1 MFIQEETTRLEFVCK
16 ASGQTYAVDGIILV
30 LTTEGYNSNSENRK
44 MEDRGNT
51 TLIIDINNQKELNE
65 QQQHIRLPYQCL
77 SLNFRYHFA
86 TPYRYHKD
94 WIYDLTL
101 KEFNQQR
108 QTQHLEPDFFRVT
121 QDDHWVIVEWLSYT
135 RRETYG
141 GASTSDS
148 ADGLMNSLAIPSNM
162 ILSVQT
168 TKDRG
173 Y

>member
-1 MFIQEETTRLEFVCK
+1 MSAQEETTRLEFICN
-16 ASGQTYAVDGIILV
+16 ASGQTYEVDGIILV
-30 LTTEGYNSNSENRK
+30 LTTEGYNNNSENRK

-51 TLIIDINNQKELNE
+51 TIIIDINNQKELNE
-65 QQQHIRLPYQCL
+65 QHCNRLPYQCL
-77 SLNFRYHFA
+77 RLNFRYHFA
-86 TPYRYHKD
+86 TPFRYHKD

-101 KEFNQQR
+101 KEFNQER
-108 QTQHLEPDFFRVT
+108 QSQHLEPDFFRVT

-148 ADGLMNSLAIPSNM
+148 PDGLMNSLAIPTNM
-162 ILSVQT
+162 ILSVQA
-168 TKDRG
+168 TKDRQ

>member
-1 MFIQEETTRLEFVCK
+1 
-16 ASGQTYAVDGIILV
+16 
-30 LTTEGYNSNSENRK
+30 

-51 TLIIDINNQKELNE
+51 KLIIGINNQKELNE
-65 QQQHIRLPYQCL
+65 QQQFIRLPYQCL
-77 SLNFRYHFA
+77 SLYFQYHYA

-121 QDDHWVIVEWLSYT
+121 QDDHWVIVEWLSYR

-148 ADGLMNSLAIPSNM
+148 PDGLMNSLAIPSNM

-173 Y
+173 H